1 MFTALPFVVIS
12 LFFTLFGFLLTGA
25 LAALLT
31 VYSASEAEYANSIRW
46 SRQGGYLE
54 MFRTA
59 TQSVRHVPRRAT
71 AAMVVMITASIV
83 TMFASVG
90 LSRMVHQTEIET
102 NSGTV
107 LSQTNQLLR
116 RGGGVVPDGWTEYLG
131 QSSAANEAL
140 KTMLVNPQYIV
151 NMDSR
156 KRYTPRTYDYEVA
169 CDKFDTAITRN
180 ISKAL
185 LDPIKGAL
193 YHADGGCSVIG
204 FDLYNLLY
212 NWTLA
217 NATYERVS
225 EGRYKL
231 VTGGAFLDSIQDLSP
246 QAFFADSSWCTST
259 HDVQLYYMDI
269 PRSGMTFPPST
280 LTFRCRQPSGEM
292 QVAAA
297 TTFSFSVRHLDEF
310 ENVTSTIF
318 DNTAALLLLDT
329 MGTLVRNGTFSNL
342 TINSTLVVLT
352 DVTGAMVHY
361 LGCHSRWVTRPN
373 DLSLLCQYVVVDA
386 FTTTPGLGDPII
398 AAAVG
403 DRPSSV
409 VQYTSNMIAMR
420 HFASS
425 TTSAGMAIFSVSEI
439 INVTL
444 ASTRY
449 MASLGPNFVMD
460 DINQQLT
467 ILYDTTDI
475 QSVSEMPTAVFWA
488 MVVVMVACAG
498 AMIFAM
504 VKYDVRHKGSLY
516 MVLHEKLKL
525 RLGETEPALMR
536 CTFEPLSLDGIP
548 ILQKGTDELEHK
560 EP

>member
-180 ISKAL
+180 ISEAL

-204 FDLYNLLY
+204 FDLYNLLF

-225 EGRYKL
+225 DGRYKL

-246 QAFFADSSWCTST
+246 QAFFADSSW
-259 HDVQLYYMDI
+259 Y
-269 PRSGMTFPPST
+269 
-280 LTFRCRQPSGEM
+280 
-292 QVAAA
+292 
-297 TTFSFSVRHLDEF
+297 EF

-403 DRPSSV
+403 DRTSSLV
-409 VQYTSNMIAMR
+409 KYTSNMIAMR

-504 VKYDVRHKGSLY
+504 IKYDVRHKGSLY

>member
-1 MFTALPFVVIS
+1 MFIAFPFVVIS

-25 LAALLT
+25 LDAFLT
-31 VYSASEAEYANSIRW
+31 VYSASKAEYANSIRW

-54 MFRTA
+54 MFRTVK
-59 TQSVRHVPRRAT
+59 QSRRHVPRKVT
-71 AAMVVMITASIV
+71 AAMVVMITTSIV

-102 NSGTV
+102 NPGTV
-107 LSQTNQLLR
+107 LSQTSQMLR
-116 RGGGVVPDGWTEYLG
+116 HGVVSDGWTEYLG

-151 NMDSR
+151 NMDSH

-169 CDKFDTAITRN
+169 CDKFDTAVTRN
-180 ISKAL
+180 ISEAV

-193 YHADGGCSVIG
+193 YHADGGCSIIG
-204 FDLYNLLY
+204 FDLYNPMF

-225 EGRYKL
+225 DGRYKL
-231 VTGGAFLDSIQDLSP
+231 VT
-246 QAFFADSSWCTST
+246 
-259 HDVQLYYMDI
+259 
-269 PRSGMTFPPST
+269 
-280 LTFRCRQPSGEM
+280 
-292 QVAAA
+292 
-297 TTFSFSVRHLDEF
+297 DEF

-318 DNTAALLLLDT
+318 DNTTSLLLLDT

-342 TINSTLVVLT
+342 AINSTLVVLT

-361 LGCHSRWVTRPN
+361 LGCNSRWVTRPN

-403 DRPSSV
+403 DRTASLV
-409 VQYTSNMIAMR
+409 KYTSNIIAMR

-425 TTSAGMAIFSVSEI
+425 TTSAGMAIYSVSEI
-439 INVTL
+439 INATL

-475 QSVSEMPTAVFWA
+475 QSVSEMPTALFWA
-488 MVVVMVACAG
+488 MVVVMVVCAG
-498 AMIFAM
+498 AMVFAM
-504 VKYDVRHKGSLY
+504 IKYDVRHKGSLY
-516 MVLHEKLKL
+516 VVLHEKMKL
-525 RLGETEPALMR
+525 HLDETDPALMR
-536 CTFEPLSLDGIP
+536 CTFEPMSLDGIC
-548 ILQKGTDELEHK
+548 ILQNGTDGLEHK

>member
-1 MFTALPFVVIS
+1 MFIAFPFVVIS

-25 LAALLT
+25 LDAFLT
-31 VYSASEAEYANSIRW
+31 VYSASKAEYANSIRW

-54 MFRTA
+54 MFRTVK
-59 TQSVRHVPRRAT
+59 QSRRHVPRKVT
-71 AAMVVMITASIV
+71 AAMVVMITTSIV

-102 NSGTV
+102 NPGTV
-107 LSQTNQLLR
+107 LSQTSQMLR
-116 RGGGVVPDGWTEYLG
+116 HGVVSDGWTEYLG

-151 NMDSR
+151 NMDSH

-169 CDKFDTAITRN
+169 CDKFDTAVTRN
-180 ISKAL
+180 ISEAV

-193 YHADGGCSVIG
+193 YHADGGCSIIG
-204 FDLYNLLY
+204 FDLYNPMF

-225 EGRYKL
+225 DGRYKL
-231 VTGGAFLDSIQDLSP
+231 VTGGSFLGDSIQDLSP
-246 QAFFADSSWCTST
+246 QAFFADLSRCGST
-259 HDVQLYYMDI
+259 PDVQTFYMDI
-269 PRSGMTFPPST
+269 PKSRMTFPPST

-318 DNTAALLLLDT
+318 DNTTSLLLLDT

-342 TINSTLVVLT
+342 AINSTLVVLT

-361 LGCHSRWVTRPN
+361 LGCNSRWVTRPN

-403 DRPSSV
+403 DRTASLV
-409 VQYTSNMIAMR
+409 KYTSNIIAMR

-425 TTSAGMAIFSVSEI
+425 TTSAGMAIYSVSEI
-439 INVTL
+439 INATL

-475 QSVSEMPTAVFWA
+475 QSVSEMPTALFWA
-488 MVVVMVACAG
+488 MVVVMVVCAG
-498 AMIFAM
+498 AMVFAM
-504 VKYDVRHKGSLY
+504 IKYDVRHKGSLY
-516 MVLHEKLKL
+516 VVLHEKMKL
-525 RLGETEPALMR
+525 HLDETDPALMR
-536 CTFEPLSLDGIP
+536 CTFEPMSLDGIC
-548 ILQKGTDELEHK
+548 ILQNGTDGLEHK